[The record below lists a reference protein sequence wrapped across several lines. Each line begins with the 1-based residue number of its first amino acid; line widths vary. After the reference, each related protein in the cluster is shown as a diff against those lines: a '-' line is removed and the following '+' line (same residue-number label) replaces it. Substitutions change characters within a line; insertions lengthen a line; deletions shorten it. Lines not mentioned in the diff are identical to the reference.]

1 VILPIEGIRRSED
14 TQCCFDPST
23 SGLVMIDLE
32 FDDAEDARALL
43 AKMGRVWQGPG
54 KDVMQNPVAGI
65 VETIDL

>member
-1 VILPIEGIRRSED
+1 
-14 TQCCFDPST
+14 
-23 SGLVMIDLE
+23 MIDLE